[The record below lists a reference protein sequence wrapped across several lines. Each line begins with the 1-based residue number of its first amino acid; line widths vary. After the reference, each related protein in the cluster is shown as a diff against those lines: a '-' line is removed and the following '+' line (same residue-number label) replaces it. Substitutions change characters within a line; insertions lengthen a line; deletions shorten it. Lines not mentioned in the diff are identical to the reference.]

1 MKAYVN
7 ENCIGCGACNSIC
20 EEVFKMTDSGVAEAI
35 GEVPTEFEEAA
46 KEACTGCPVGAI
58 ELR

>member
-1 MKAYVN
+1 
-7 ENCIGCGACNSIC
+7 
-20 EEVFKMTDSGVAEAI
+20 MTDSGVAEAI

-58 ELR
+58 ELS

>member
-7 ENCIGCGACNSIC
+7 EDCIGCGA
-20 EEVFKMTDSGVAEAI
+20 I
-35 GEVPTEFEEAA
+35 GEVPAEFEEAA

-58 ELR
+58 ELS

>member
-7 ENCIGCGACNSIC
+7 EDCIGCGACNSIC
-20 EEVFKMTDSGVAEAI
+20 EEVFKMTDRGVAEAI
-35 GEVPTEFEEAA
+35 GEVPAEFEEAA

-58 ELR
+58 ELS